1 MLCASTT
8 DPSPTYSPANIEYTM
23 ASTFL
28 TSRSSS
34 PVNLPE
40 IISAIVSY
48 LDQPNLARAARI
60 NQTWA
65 SICLP
70 ILYRDISLSSRTFN
84 IKSLELGLKKHGHY
98 SQKLFAARDVNHWCS
113 RIRAA
118 LLNMPNLVQLDAL
131 WMNADL
137 LESVIQLQHL
147 ERLSAPRMQGS
158 HPDDHSYFLPSFT
171 GSSKITH
178 LDMSDSHLVHDK
190 VLVQITRACPK
201 IEVLALSGNS
211 CLTHAGLIEWCN
223 GNLHLS
229 EPDSSSAQDPFLA
242 QPNLSLFTTSL
253 TSINFSNCNKIETE
267 GFEALFQH
275 SHQLQDLNL
284 MSTKVGDTALEILA
298 DNNKHL
304 RSLVLTCCA
313 AISAQG
319 LSRILRTS
327 RALESVSFMYC
338 SRVSAM
344 VFFQLPLWTCTQL
357 RELRFS
363 LNKRHLDWV
372 ENGLSAAESASM
384 VAMAQL
390 LDSGNNNNNNNAA
403 GDASTVT
410 TTTQDTTGDIHMMD
424 LLADEGSEFHEPL
437 FQHFVEGFEIPVSP
451 SDDENDNETCRKST
465 DSTRSPL
472 LSSPVTST
480 PPTTIQQ
487 YRQHMILAQLYRQIE
502 RLTQLRVLDMRDLHL
517 PLDLD
522 SGLWRLGS
530 LSQLEMLEWTGLQAP
545 LREQEVAWLTSSSG
559 GSSSEEEKPLP
570 VLRQLLIKGGCGMS
584 SVERAALQAGRPE
597 LDLQL
602 IQVREM

>member
-1 MLCASTT
+1 
-8 DPSPTYSPANIEYTM
+8 M
-23 ASTFL
+23 ASTVL
-28 TSRSSS
+28 ASRSSS
-34 PVNLPE
+34 PVCLPE

-70 ILYRDISLSSRTFN
+70 ILYREIRLSSRAFN

-113 RIRAA
+113 RIRTA

-137 LESVIQLQHL
+137 LESVIELQHL

-190 VLVQITRACPK
+190 VLVQITRACPQ

-211 CLTHAGLIEWCN
+211 CLTHAGLIEWC
-223 GNLHLS
+223 GGLHL
-229 EPDSSSAQDPFLA
+229 PDPSSSSSAQEYLL
-242 QPNLSLFTTSL
+242 QPKLPLFTTSL

-327 RALESVSFMYC
+327 RELESVSFMYC

-357 RELRFS
+357 RELRLS

-390 LDSGNNNNNNNAA
+390 LDGNN
-403 GDASTVT
+403 T
-410 TTTQDTTGDIHMMD
+410 TGNGSGQDTSTAGDIHVMD
-424 LLADEGSEFHEPL
+424 LLAEEGSEFYEPL
-437 FQHFVEGFEIPVSP
+437 FQNFVEGIEIPLSSP
-451 SDDENDNETCRKST
+451 SDDDTSRKST

-472 LSSPVTST
+472 SSPVTPIP
-480 PPTTIQQ
+480 PPTIQL
-487 YRQHMILAQLYRQIE
+487 YRQRMIVAQLYRQIE
-502 RLTQLRVLDMRDLHL
+502 RLTLLRVLDMRDLHL

-530 LSQLEMLEWTGLQAP
+530 LRQLEMLEWTGLQAP
-545 LREQEVAWLTSSSG
+545 LREQEVAWLTSG
-559 GSSSEEEKPLP
+559 EADEKPLP
-570 VLRQLLIKGGCGMS
+570 VLRQLLIKGGYGMS
-584 SVERAALQAGRPE
+584 TVERVVLQAGRPE

-602 IQVREM
+602 IQVREA

>member
-1 MLCASTT
+1 
-8 DPSPTYSPANIEYTM
+8 M
-23 ASTFL
+23 ASTIL
-28 TSRSSS
+28 ESHSSS
-34 PVNLPE
+34 PVCLPE
-40 IISAIVSY
+40 IISTIVSY

-65 SICLP
+65 SICQP
-70 ILYRDISLSSRTFN
+70 ILYREIRLSSRTFN
-84 IKSLELGLKKHGHY
+84 IKSLELGLKKHGHH
-98 SQKLFAARDVNHWCS
+98 SQRLFAARDVNHWCS

-190 VLVQITRACPK
+190 VLVQITRACPQ
-201 IEVLALSGNS
+201 IQFLALSGNH

-223 GNLHLS
+223 GDLHLAD
-229 EPDSSSAQDPFLA
+229 PSSSSSPSSSTSDAQDPLIT
-242 QPNLSLFTTSL
+242 QPKLPLFTTSL

-327 RALESVSFMYC
+327 RELESVSFMYC

-344 VFFQLPLWTCTQL
+344 VFFQLPLWTCTRL

-363 LNKRHLDWV
+363 LNNRHLDWV

-390 LDSGNNNNNNNAA
+390 LDNGNNNINNNNNNNTTGSDANGQDAA
-403 GDASTVT
+403 TV
-410 TTTQDTTGDIHMMD
+410 GDIHVTD
-424 LLADEGSEFHEPL
+424 LFAVEGSEFHEPL
-437 FQHFVEGFEIPVSP
+437 FQHFIEGIEIPASSP
-451 SDDENDNETCRKST
+451 SDDDDDGDDKYSPRKST

-472 LSSPVTST
+472 LSSPVTPA

-487 YRQHMILAQLYRQIE
+487 YRQRMILSQLYRQIE
-502 RLTQLRVLDMRDLHL
+502 RLTHLHVLDMRDLHL

-530 LSQLEMLEWTGLQAP
+530 LRQLEMLEWTGLQAP
-545 LREQEVAWLTSSSG
+545 LREQEVAWLTSG
-559 GSSSEEEKPLP
+559 QDERPLP
-570 VLRQLLIKGGCGMS
+570 ALHQLLIKGGYGMS
-584 SVERAALQAGRPE
+584 SAERAVLQAGRPD

-602 IQVREM
+602 IQVREMT

>member
-1 MLCASTT
+1 
-8 DPSPTYSPANIEYTM
+8 M
-23 ASTFL
+23 ASTVL
-28 TSRSSS
+28 SSCSSS
-34 PVNLPE
+34 PVCLPE
-40 IISAIVSY
+40 IISTIVSY
-48 LDQPNLARAARI
+48 LDQPNLARASRI

-70 ILYRDISLSSRTFN
+70 ILYHEIRLSSRAFN
-84 IKSLELGLKKHGHY
+84 IKSLELGLMKHGHY

-137 LESVIQLQHL
+137 LESVIELQHL

-190 VLVQITRACPK
+190 VLVQITRACPQ
-201 IEVLALSGNS
+201 IQVLALSGNS
-211 CLTHAGLIEWCN
+211 CLTHAGLIEWC
-223 GNLHLS
+223 GGLHLP
-229 EPDSSSAQDPFLA
+229 EPSLSSAQDYIL
-242 QPNLSLFTTSL
+242 QPKLPLFTTSL

-327 RALESVSFMYC
+327 RELESVSFMYC

-390 LDSGNNNNNNNAA
+390 LDGNNTTGNDSGQNAA
-403 GDASTVT
+403 TG
-410 TTTQDTTGDIHMMD
+410 GDIHVMD
-424 LLADEGSEFHEPL
+424 LLAEEGSEFYEPL
-437 FQHFVEGFEIPVSP
+437 FQHFVEGIEIPLSSP
-451 SDDENDNETCRKST
+451 SDDDTSRKST

-472 LSSPVTST
+472 SSPMTPV
-480 PPTTIQQ
+480 PPTTIQL
-487 YRQHMILAQLYRQIE
+487 YRQRMIVAQLYRQIE
-502 RLTQLRVLDMRDLHL
+502 RLTLLRVLDMRDLHL

-522 SGLWRLGS
+522 SGLWRL
-530 LSQLEMLEWTGLQAP
+530 
-545 LREQEVAWLTSSSG
+545 EQEVAWLTSG
-559 GSSSEEEKPLP
+559 EADEKPLP
-570 VLRQLLIKGGCGMS
+570 GLRQLLIKGGYGMS
-584 SVERAALQAGRPE
+584 TAERVVLQAGRPE

-602 IQVREM
+602 IQVREA

>member
-1 MLCASTT
+1 
-8 DPSPTYSPANIEYTM
+8 
-23 ASTFL
+23 
-28 TSRSSS
+28 
-34 PVNLPE
+34 
-40 IISAIVSY
+40 
-48 LDQPNLARAARI
+48 
-60 NQTWA
+60 
-65 SICLP
+65 
-70 ILYRDISLSSRTFN
+70 
-84 IKSLELGLKKHGHY
+84 
-98 SQKLFAARDVNHWCS
+98 
-113 RIRAA
+113 
-118 LLNMPNLVQLDAL
+118 MPNLVQLDAL

-137 LESVIQLQHL
+137 LESVIELQHL

-190 VLVQITRACPK
+190 VLVQITRACPQ

-223 GNLHLS
+223 GDLYLS
-229 EPDSSSAQDPFLA
+229 DPSSSTSLSQDSLLT
-242 QPNLSLFTTSL
+242 QPKRPLFTTSL

-275 SHQLQDLNL
+275 SHRLQDLNL

-327 RALESVSFMYC
+327 RELESVSFMYC

-390 LDSGNNNNNNNAA
+390 LDSGNNINNNNAT
-403 GDASTVT
+403 GN
-410 TTTQDTTGDIHMMD
+410 DTTGQDTSIIGDIHVMD
-424 LLADEGSEFHEPL
+424 LLAEEGSEFHEPL
-437 FQHFVEGFEIPVSP
+437 FQHFVEGIDIPISSP
-451 SDDENDNETCRKST
+451 SDDDTSRKST
-465 DSTRSPL
+465 DSTHPPL
-472 LSSPVTST
+472 LSSLVTLA

-487 YRQHMILAQLYRQIE
+487 YRQRMILAQLYRQIE
-502 RLTQLRVLDMRDLHL
+502 RLTHLRVLDMRDLHL

-522 SGLWRLGS
+522 SGLWRLGN
-530 LSQLEMLEWTGLQAP
+530 LRQLEMLEWTGLQAP
-545 LREQEVAWLTSSSG
+545 LREQEVAWLTSGESD
-559 GSSSEEEKPLP
+559 EKTLP
-570 VLRQLLIKGGCGMS
+570 VLRQLLIKDGHGMS
-584 SVERAALQAGRPE
+584 TVERAVLQAGRPE

-602 IQVREM
+602 IQVREMA

>member
-1 MLCASTT
+1 MAFTT
-8 DPSPTYSPANIEYTM
+8 LESH
-23 ASTFL
+23 
-28 TSRSSS
+28 SSS
-34 PVNLPE
+34 PVCLPE
-40 IISAIVSY
+40 IISAIVTY

-65 SICLP
+65 SICHP
-70 ILYRDISLSSRTFN
+70 ILYREIRLSSRTFN

-147 ERLSAPRMQGS
+147 ERLSVPRMQGS

-190 VLVQITRACPK
+190 VLVQITGACPQ
-201 IEVLALSGNS
+201 IEFLALSGNH

-223 GNLHLS
+223 GDLHLAD
-229 EPDSSSAQDPFLA
+229 PSSLSSLSSTGQDPLVT
-242 QPNLSLFTTSL
+242 QPKRPLFTTSL

-275 SHQLQDLNL
+275 SHHLQNLNL

-304 RSLVLTCCA
+304 RSLILTCCA

-327 RALESVSFMYC
+327 RELESVSFMYC

-372 ENGLSAAESASM
+372 ENGLSAVESASM

-390 LDSGNNNNNNNAA
+390 LDNGSNNNNNNINNANTT
-403 GDASTVT
+403 GSDANG
-410 TTTQDTTGDIHMMD
+410 QDAASVGDIHVMD
-424 LLADEGSEFHEPL
+424 LLAEEGSEFHEPL
-437 FQHFVEGFEIPVSP
+437 FQHFVEGIEIPVSSS
-451 SDDENDNETCRKST
+451 SDDEDGGDDENSPRKST
-465 DSTRSPL
+465 DSTRLSL
-472 LSSPVTST
+472 LSSPVTPA
-480 PPTTIQQ
+480 PPATVQQ
-487 YRQHMILAQLYRQIE
+487 YRQRMILTQLYRQIE
-502 RLTQLRVLDMRDLHL
+502 RLTHLRVLDMRDLHL

-530 LSQLEMLEWTGLQAP
+530 LRQLEMLEWTGLQAP
-545 LREQEVAWLTSSSG
+545 LREQEVAWLISG
-559 GSSSEEEKPLP
+559 QDERPLP
-570 VLRQLLIKGGCGMS
+570 ALRQLLIKGGCG
-584 SVERAALQAGRPE
+584 V
-597 LDLQL
+597 
-602 IQVREM
+602 

>member
-1 MLCASTT
+1 MLCAPTANPSSTYT
-8 DPSPTYSPANIEYTM
+8 PINIERTM
-23 ASTFL
+23 ASTTL
-28 TSRSSS
+28 ASRSSS
-34 PVNLPE
+34 PVYLPE

-48 LDQPNLARAARI
+48 LDQANLARAARI
-60 NQTWA
+60 SQTWA

-70 ILYRDISLSSRTFN
+70 ILYREIRLSSRNFN

-137 LESVIQLQHL
+137 LESVIELQHL

-190 VLVQITRACPK
+190 VLVQITRACPQ

-223 GNLHLS
+223 GDLYLS
-229 EPDSSSAQDPFLA
+229 DPSSSTSLSQDSLLT
-242 QPNLSLFTTSL
+242 QPKRPLFTTSL

-275 SHQLQDLNL
+275 SHRLQDLNL

-327 RALESVSFMYC
+327 RELESVSFMYC

-390 LDSGNNNNNNNAA
+390 LDSGNNINNNNAT
-403 GDASTVT
+403 GN
-410 TTTQDTTGDIHMMD
+410 DTTGQDTSIIGDIHVMD
-424 LLADEGSEFHEPL
+424 LLAEEGSEFHEPL
-437 FQHFVEGFEIPVSP
+437 FQHFVEGIDIPISSP
-451 SDDENDNETCRKST
+451 SDDDTSRKST
-465 DSTRSPL
+465 DSTHPPL
-472 LSSPVTST
+472 LSSLVTLA

-487 YRQHMILAQLYRQIE
+487 YRQRMILAQLYRQIE
-502 RLTQLRVLDMRDLHL
+502 RLTHLRVLDMRDLHL

-522 SGLWRLGS
+522 SGLWRLGN
-530 LSQLEMLEWTGLQAP
+530 LRQLEMLEWTGLQAP
-545 LREQEVAWLTSSSG
+545 LREQEVAWLTSGESD
-559 GSSSEEEKPLP
+559 EKTLP
-570 VLRQLLIKGGCGMS
+570 VLRQLLIKDGHGMS
-584 SVERAALQAGRPE
+584 TVERAVLQAGRPE

-602 IQVREM
+602 IQVREMA